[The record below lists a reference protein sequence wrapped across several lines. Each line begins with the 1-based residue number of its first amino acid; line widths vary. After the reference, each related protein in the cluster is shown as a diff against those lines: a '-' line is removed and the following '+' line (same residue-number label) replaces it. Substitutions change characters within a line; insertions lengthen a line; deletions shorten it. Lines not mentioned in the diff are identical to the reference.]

1 MYMTTTLCFI
11 PFFKSKIGFPTN
23 LIGKTNLQCG
33 PRTRL
38 VRDIILNINSF
49 FFANSVAGSLGKVGE
64 RAFRKLLIRLQICL
78 WPKMLGLT
86 DVLCSLF
93 QQTKK
98 KLSISRQHESLTFL
112 ISSLFISDRKFSGG
126 IF

>member
-1 MYMTTTLCFI
+1 MTTALCFI

-49 FFANSVAGSLGKVGE
+49 FFANSVSGSLGKVGE

-98 KLSISRQHESLTFL
+98 NSQYQDSTSH
-112 ISSLFISDRKFSGG
+112 
-126 IF
+126 

>member
-1 MYMTTTLCFI
+1 MTTALCFI

-49 FFANSVAGSLGKVGE
+49 FVANSVAAWVKLARE
-64 RAFRKLLIRLQICL
+64 RSENCSFVFRYAYGRKCSVLQMYFVHYFSK
-78 WPKMLGLT
+78 PKN
-86 DVLCSLF
+86 
-93 QQTKK
+93 
-98 KLSISRQHESLTFL
+98 
-112 ISSLFISDRKFSGG
+112 SSQYQDSTSH
-126 IF
+126 